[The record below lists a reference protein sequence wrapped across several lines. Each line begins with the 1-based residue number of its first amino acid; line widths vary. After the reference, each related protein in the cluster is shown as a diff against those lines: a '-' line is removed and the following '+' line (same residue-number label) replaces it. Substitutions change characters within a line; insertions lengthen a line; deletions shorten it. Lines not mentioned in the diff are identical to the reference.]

1 MDHSTA
7 ILERVGDAIE
17 AGAKE
22 ATEQMDRTGD
32 QTETAANNDSD
43 TRQGSDRADD
53 GKRGKRK
60 RDFPDHSIRQ
70 GGRGRNDNKR
80 HKKGDMGR
88 REYLYAALTNST
100 STIPAN

>member
-7 ILERVGDAIE
+7 ILERAGDAIE

-22 ATEQMDRTGD
+22 AVEQMENTSGD
-32 QTETAANNDSD
+32 KAKTATD
-43 TRQGSDRADD
+43 GDD
-53 GKRGKRK
+53 GDREDNDKRGKRK

-70 GGRGRNDNKR
+70 GGRGRNDGKR

-88 REYLYAALTNST
+88 GDYLYAECLCEPQNA
-100 STIPAN
+100 